1 MFLQKTENNFQITMD
16 FTPELQTLITQVRD
30 NCRIASAGQA
40 GHFSLCGLVLRLRQ
54 LYKWEHHL
62 PPWREPDPQVALD
75 WVEDQERLWEGL
87 EDRTWQTLALDGA
100 ALDPFG
106 VEALNESLI
115 PQGLAYG
122 AGLSRGLAPTCFL
135 GELQEVRRQ
144 GEVTI
149 LVLDR
154 ELARDLDGTPAL
166 CQGNLI
172 YARKQ
177 ALAFFAWDRLSD
189 PMQQNNRYLKIA
201 LDAYG
206 LSLEALLENPPNH
219 QEALAD
225 FLDRELEAVI
235 RHEVGEALEPSLKE
249 AFPAILSLFPQTRVE
264 LWIRGLKDVL
274 AEVNEWGRLAYIIE
288 NRALPSLALML
299 AWRPGLYSL
308 LLPELEPAFH
318 RVAARGDWQALEE
331 ARKQALARLRRTAAG
346 LTDLLD
352 GREAATA
359 PITLKEIEQQYLAP
373 LGL

>member
-1 MFLQKTENNFQITMD
+1 MGISAD
-16 FTPELQTLITQVRD
+16 LQTLIIQVRG

-62 PPWREPDPQVALD
+62 PPWQEPDPQVALE
-75 WVEDQERLWEGL
+75 WVEDQERLWDGL
-87 EDRTWQTLALDGA
+87 EDRTWQALSLDGA
-100 ALDPFG
+100 TLDPFE

-166 CQGNLI
+166 RQGNLI

-189 PMQQNNRYLKIA
+189 PMQQNNRYLQIA

-206 LSLEALLENPPNH
+206 LSLEALLGNPPKH
-219 QEALAD
+219 QEALGD
-225 FLDRELEAVI
+225 LLDRELEAII
-235 RHEVGEALEPSLKE
+235 RHEVGEAREPGLKE
-249 AFPAILSLFPQTRVE
+249 AFPALLSLFPQTRVE
-264 LWIRGLKDVL
+264 LWTRGLKDVL

-308 LLPELEPAFH
+308 LLPELEPAFQELL
-318 RVAARGDWQALEE
+318 ARGDWEILEQARLQALV
-331 ARKQALARLRRTAAG
+331 RLRQVAG
-346 LTDLLD
+346 SLNDLLSSP
-352 GREAATA
+352 AAA
-359 PITLKEIEQQYLAP
+359 SPPDLRHLIESRYLGP